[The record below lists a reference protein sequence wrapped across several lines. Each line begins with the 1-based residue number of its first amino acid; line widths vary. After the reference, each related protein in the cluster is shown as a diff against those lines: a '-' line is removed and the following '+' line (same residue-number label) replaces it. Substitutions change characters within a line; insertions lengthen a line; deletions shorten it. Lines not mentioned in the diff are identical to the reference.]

1 MAARQGKQDEAL
13 RRFSEAVNLAE
24 SSDPYCAAWLIAS
37 CADDLID
44 LDANGGVKA
53 SVREYSQRVRKLGYA
68 EMTRRYD
75 ALIQR

>member
-1 MAARQGKQDEAL
+1 VRQGRREDAL
-13 RRFSEAVNLAE
+13 KRFSDAVTLAE

-44 LDANGGVKA
+44 LDRSGVK
-53 SVREYSQRVRKLGYA
+53 SSIRDYSERVKKLGYA

-75 ALIQR
+75 ALIAR